1 MRRRKFVMSIKCSLL
16 AFFIFFLAFP
26 IQKANALSC
35 VKPEGDQVE
44 AMLGHNQN
52 PLWFGKATLISTD
65 LDEQDKANTSFT
77 AQFEIKDTYLLAH
90 DMDALDGEV
99 AVNISNFHR
108 VWGVW
113 GDMSERTSKVKIG
126 KTGEYVF
133 SRNEDGSLEFAAP
146 GGCTYFS
153 DAEWEKLRAGA
164 YGDAQGGE
172 SVDNALLNCEEAI
185 TQVEMNM
192 CSAQDLETSE
202 KALKSVYDQALDSF
216 DDEEELQEFEA
227 VQKSWVDYRDEHC
240 DIAADQYAGGTIMP
254 LIYSSCMKKLADER
268 SDHIRNMFP
277 EWDE

>member
-26 IQKANALSC
+26 IQNANALSC

-90 DMDALDGEV
+90 DMGALDGEI

-113 GDMSERTSKVKIG
+113 GDMTAESSKVKIG
-126 KTGEYVF
+126 ETGEYVF
-133 SRNEDGSLEFAAP
+133 SRNDNGGLDFVAP

-153 DAEWEKLRAGA
+153 DAEWEKLRAGG
-164 YGDAQGGE
+164 YGDVENGN
-172 SVDNALLNCEEAI
+172 DNAMPDCEKAI
-185 TQVEMNM
+185 TQVELNM
-192 CSAQDLETSE
+192 CSAQELEISE
-202 KALKSVYDQALDSF
+202 QALKAVYDQALDLF
-216 DDEEELQEFEA
+216 DDNEEAQEFEA
-227 VQKSWVDYRDEHC
+227 VQKSWVDYRDAHC

-268 SDHIRNMFP
+268 SDNIRNMFP

>member
-1 MRRRKFVMSIKCSLL
+1 MRSKVQLLILFVVLL
-16 AFFIFFLAFP
+16 AIPL
-26 IQKANALSC
+26 QEANALSC

-44 AMLGHNQN
+44 VMLENNEN

-65 LDEQDKANTSFT
+65 KVEQERGNTSFT
-77 AQFEIKDTYLLAH
+77 AQFDIKDTYLMAH

-99 AVNISNFHR
+99 EVNISNFHR

-113 GDMSERTSKVKIG
+113 GDMSAESSKVKIG
-126 KTGEYVF
+126 KSGEYVF
-133 SRNEDGSLEFAAP
+133 SRNDNGGLDFVAP

-153 DAEWEKLRAGA
+153 DEEWEKLRAGA
-164 YGDAQGGE
+164 YGDTDD
-172 SVDNALLNCEEAI
+172 SNDNAILNCEEAI

-192 CSAQDLETSE
+192 CSAQELETSE
-202 KALKSVYDQALDSF
+202 QALKTVYDEALDLF

-227 VQKSWVDYRDEHC
+227 VQKGWVEYRDAHC
-240 DIAADQYAGGTIMP
+240 DIAADQYAGGSIMP
-254 LIYSSCMKKLADER
+254 LIYSSCMTNLADER